1 MAFSTLLVT
10 LTLSALI
17 SLAVAAGN
25 SSTAS
30 GQILL
35 NCGASNLNDDDSG
48 RTWDGD
54 TVSKFAPSVKGVSV
68 TASYQDPSL
77 PSTVPYMTARIFTS
91 NYTYSF
97 PVSSGRMFLRL
108 YFYPVSYRN
117 YAVSDAYF
125 SVTTKN
131 LVLLNDFNAS
141 QTAQAINSAYLVREF
156 SVNVST
162 GSLDLTFAPST
173 HRNGSYAFVNGIEI
187 VPTPDI
193 FTAANTRFVNGDSP
207 IPFSFVPDTGLQTM
221 YRLNVGGQAI
231 SRKDDS
237 EFYRSWDND
246 SPYIFGGSGVTF
258 SRDSNLTIQYTPSV
272 PNYTAPVAV
281 YGTARSMGPNAQINL
296 NYNLTWILPVDAG
309 FSYLLRFHF
318 CEIQYPITK
327 VNQRTFF
334 IYINNQTAQQ
344 QMDVI
349 VWSGG
354 IGRTAYTDYVVL
366 AVGSGQVDMW
376 VALHPDLSS
385 RPEYFDAILNGLE
398 VFKLQAIQG
407 EGLNNLA
414 GPNPILPQ
422 PDANPSGGS
431 SAAKSK
437 GLAGAAIGGIVAGFA
452 VLLIACFGICVIC
465 RRKKKISKDPGN
477 TEDGRWTP
485 LADYSRSTTSGNTA
499 TTGSQTSI
507 LPSNICRHFSF
518 ADVQSATNNFDEA
531 FILGKGGFG
540 NVYLGEI
547 DSGTKVAIKRCNPMS
562 EQGVHEFQTEI
573 EMLSKLRHRH
583 LVSLIGYCEDR
594 SEMILVYDYM
604 AHGTLREHLYNTKNP
619 PLSWKQRLEICIGA
633 ARGLYYLHTGVKETI
648 IHRDVKTTNILLDDK
663 WVAKVSDF
671 GLSKT
676 GPNVDNT
683 HVSTVVKGSFG
694 YLDPEY
700 FRRQQLSEKSDV
712 YSFGVVLFEVLCAR
726 PALSTSLPKEQVSL
740 ADWALRCQKQGIL
753 GQIIDPC
760 LQGKISP
767 QCFIKFAETAEK
779 CVADHSIDRPSM
791 GDVLWNLEF
800 ALQLQE
806 SDEDNSSLLDGTPS
820 SGASPLVMTRLQSDE
835 PSTGSASTTTTSTM
849 SITGRSIA
857 SVESDGLTPST
868 IFSQLMHPDG
878 RSRMIQAPS
887 GHDTDLLVKEAS
899 SGVVVHKSSGSYGM
913 RLGC

>member
-1 MAFSTLLVT
+1 MAFSILLVT
-10 LTLSALI
+10 LTLLAI
-17 SLAVAAGN
+17 VSLAVAAGN
-25 SSTAS
+25 NSTAS
-30 GQILL
+30 APILL
-35 NCGASNLNDDDSG
+35 NCGATDQNQNNDDSG
-48 RTWDGD
+48 RTWAGD
-54 TVSKFAPSVKGVSV
+54 TASKFAPSVKGVAE
-68 TASYQDPSL
+68 TASYQDSSL
-77 PSTVPYMTARIFTS
+77 PSIVPFFTARIFTS

-97 PVSSGRMFLRL
+97 PVSPGRMFLRL
-108 YFYPVSYRN
+108 YFYPVSYGN

-125 SVTTKN
+125 SVTTRD
-131 LVLLNDFNAS
+131 LVLLTEFNAS
-141 QTAQAINSAYLVREF
+141 QTAQAITSAYLVREF

-162 GSLDLTFAPST
+162 GILDLTFAPST
-173 HRNGSYAFVNGIEI
+173 HHNGSYAFVNGIEI
-187 VPTPDI
+187 MPTPDI
-193 FTAANTRFVNGDSP
+193 FTAPDTRFINGDNP
-207 IPFSFVPDTGLQTM
+207 APFSFSPDTGVQTM
-221 YRLNVGGQAI
+221 YRLNVGGNAI
-231 SRKDDS
+231 SRKEDS
-237 EFYRSWDND
+237 GFYRSWDND

-258 SRDSNLTIQYTPSV
+258 SRDGNLTIEYTAKV
-272 PNYTAPVAV
+272 PTYTAPVGV

-327 VNQRTFF
+327 VNQRSFL

-354 IGRTAYTDYVVL
+354 IGRTTFTDYVIL
-366 AVGSGQVDMW
+366 TTGSGQVDMW

-385 RPEYFDAILNGLE
+385 KPEYFDAILNGLE
-398 VFKLQAIQG
+398 VFKLQQNYG
-407 EGLNNLA
+407 TNNLA
-414 GPNPILPQ
+414 GLNPPLPQ
-422 PDANPSGGS
+422 KPDVNPSQASGGG
-431 SAAKSK
+431 KSK
-437 GLAGAAIGGIVAGFA
+437 GALIGGVVGGFA
-452 VLLIACFGICVIC
+452 VLLIACFGAYVIC
-465 RRKKKISKDPGN
+465 RRKKKIQKDSGKS
-477 TEDGRWTP
+477 EDGRWTP
-485 LADYSRSTTSGNTA
+485 LPDYSRSRSTASGHTA
-499 TTGSQTSI
+499 TTST
-507 LPSNICRHFSF
+507 LPSNLCRHFSF
-518 ADVQSATNNFDEA
+518 FEVQTATNNFDQA
-531 FILGKGGFG
+531 FLLGKGGFG

-648 IHRDVKTTNILLDDK
+648 IHRDVKTTNILLDHK

-726 PALSTSLPKEQVSL
+726 PALSPSLPKEQVSL
-740 ADWALRCQKQGIL
+740 ADWALRCQKKGIL

-760 LQGKISP
+760 LQGKIAP

-806 SDEDNSSLLDGTPS
+806 SDVDSSSGFTEGTLS

-835 PSTGSASTTTTSTM
+835 PSTGTTTTTTTTM
-849 SITGRSIA
+849 SITGQSIA
-857 SVESDGLTPST
+857 SVESDELTPST

-878 RSRMIQAPS
+878 R
-887 GHDTDLLVKEAS
+887 
-899 SGVVVHKSSGSYGM
+899 
-913 RLGC
+913 